1 MIDKN
6 ALCEKIRQ
14 LYPDIGECDID
25 VKAEYDEAQKAWAV
39 HLKKDNH
46 VLKTYLDDG
55 DADKCM
61 IGKKCIGLSIQIA
74 QLRGNI
80 ERIPRDR

>member
-14 LYPDIGECDID
+14 LYPDIYECGID
-25 VKAEYDEAQKAWAV
+25 VKIEYDAVPKTWVV

-46 VLKTYLDDG
+46 ELKTYLDDG
-55 DADKCM
+55 DAE
-61 IGKKCIGLSIQIA
+61 KCILGEKCVGLSFEIA

-80 ERIPRDR
+80 ERLPGDR